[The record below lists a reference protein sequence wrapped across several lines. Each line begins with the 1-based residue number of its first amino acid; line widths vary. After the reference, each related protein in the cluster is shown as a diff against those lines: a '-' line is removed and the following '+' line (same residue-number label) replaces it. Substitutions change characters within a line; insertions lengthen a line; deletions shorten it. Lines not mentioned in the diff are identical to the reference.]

1 MVSVNSASAGSPK
14 IRLTPTLPSRVTSTG
29 SNSCVFDGDS
39 QLFPGMSESA
49 QLSKL
54 RAIAHNAPGL
64 VFYLD
69 RDRRFQFINKQYQQW
84 FGISKQNLLGRSIDE
99 VFTSSDEDDVQ
110 QFLNAA
116 LAGDNVSFE
125 SVTKLFSGEERW
137 TMSTFVPDFAPDG
150 DVRGVFSMIADI
162 TECRRAE
169 QSLRESEE
177 RFRQLAEHIHEVFW
191 VKASNAD
198 KFLYVSPAF
207 ERIWGLKCQEL
218 LDDPDLWLQ
227 PVHPDDRQR
236 VAATFFESTGSHE
249 SADIEYRIV
258 RSDGETRWIRDRGF
272 PVFDENG
279 KVYRIVGIAKDIT
292 RRKVA
297 EQALL
302 QANEQLEQRVLLR
315 TQALADTNL
324 ELKNTIVNRDHAKRK
339 LAGTE
344 RRFRLLFDS
353 SPDPIFIEFRE
364 GKVLDVNP
372 AACELHQLTHEELVG
387 ISVLKL
393 VPQRIRNHVANEFPK
408 FFAGKISSAEGI
420 SLSADGCETPIS
432 LRARQIEFDGRPA
445 LLLHVRDVSAEKRAK
460 VILQRDRDQ
469 LEQLV
474 ERRTAELSKMNA
486 DLKRHREKL
495 RKLASDESIAEERAR
510 RRIATNLHDGV
521 CQSLALAKMKLA
533 SMRRSLTE
541 EQQQSLDEVKSL
553 LDHSIRDSR
562 NLLADL
568 SPPVLYELGFEP
580 AVRWLADHF
589 CTQQE
594 LHCRVIASD
603 PDTSL
608 SEQLGAFLFRAVR
621 ELLINIVKH
630 AGTDQA
636 AVSIFRKR
644 GYIRVCVSDK
654 GCGFTANSQT
664 EFGSSGFGLY
674 SIGDRLDL
682 LGGRMFVQSRVG
694 RGTKI
699 CLLAPLNRELR

>member
-1 MVSVNSASAGSPK
+1 MVSVNSASADSPK
-14 IRLTPTLPSRVTSTG
+14 IRLTPTLPSRVNTTG
-29 SNSCVFDGDS
+29 SNSSVFDGDS
-39 QLFPGMSESA
+39 QLFPGMSESQ
-49 QLSKL
+49 QLTKL

-69 RDRRFQFINKQYQQW
+69 RERRFQFINKQYQQW
-84 FGISKQNLLGRSIDE
+84 FGISKHELLGRSIEE
-99 VFTSSDEDDVQ
+99 VFTSSAVDDVQ
-110 QFLNAA
+110 EFLDAA

-125 SVTKLFSGEERW
+125 SVTMLFSGDERW

-150 DVRGVFSMIADI
+150 EVRGVFSMVADI

-191 VKASNAD
+191 VKTSNVD
-198 KFLYVSPAF
+198 EFLYVSPAF
-207 ERIWGLKCQEL
+207 ERIWGLKCQDL
-218 LDDPDLWLQ
+218 LDDPNRWLR
-227 PVHPDDRQR
+227 PVHPNDREL
-236 VAATFFESTGSHE
+236 VAATFFQSTGRHE
-249 SADIEYRIV
+249 SADIEYRLL
-258 RSDGETRWIRDRGF
+258 RADGETRWIRDRGF
-272 PVFDENG
+272 PVFDDHGN
-279 KVYRIVGIAKDIT
+279 VYRIVGIAEDIT
-292 RRKVA
+292 RQKDA

-302 QANEQLEQRVLLR
+302 RANEQLEERVLKR

-324 ELKNTIVNRDHAKRK
+324 ELKHTIVNRDHAKRK

-344 RRFRLLFDS
+344 RRFRLLFES
-353 SPDPIFIEFRE
+353 SPDPIFIESRD

-372 AACELHQLTHEELVG
+372 AACELHRRTREELVG
-387 ISVLKL
+387 MSVLKL
-393 VPQRIRNHVANEFPK
+393 VPSRLRNQVAHEFPK
-408 FFAGKISSAEGI
+408 FFAGKINSAEGI
-420 SLSADGCETPIS
+420 SLSADGCEIPIS

-445 LLLHVRDVSAEKRAK
+445 LLLHVRDVSAERRAK
-460 VILQRDRDQ
+460 AILQRDRDQ
-469 LEQLV
+469 LERLV
-474 ERRTAELSKMNA
+474 ERRTAELSEKNA

-521 CQSLALAKMKLA
+521 CQSLALAKIKLA
-533 SMRRSLTE
+533 SMRKSLNE
-541 EQQQSLDEVKSL
+541 EQQQALDDIRGL

-562 NLLADL
+562 NLLSDL

-589 CTQQE
+589 HTQQS
-594 LHCRVIASD
+594 LHCKVHASD
-603 PDTSL
+603 SDSPL
-608 SEQLGAFLFRAVR
+608 NEQLGAFLFRAVR

-630 AGTDQA
+630 SRTNQA
-636 AVSIFRKR
+636 KVSVFRRR
-644 GYIRVCVSDK
+644 GYIRVCVSDN

-699 CLLAPLNRELR
+699 SLLAPLNRELR